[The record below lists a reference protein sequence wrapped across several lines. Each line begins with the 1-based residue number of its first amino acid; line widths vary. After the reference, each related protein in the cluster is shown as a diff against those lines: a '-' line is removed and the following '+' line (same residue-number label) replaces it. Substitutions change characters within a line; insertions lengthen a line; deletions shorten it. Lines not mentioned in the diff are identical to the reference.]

1 MAYAV
6 DSKSTSTVGS
16 NPTAATSFIYQNYWC
31 SIGVHTSDWSGSEPL
46 SGTINNKTE
55 YLRKEKSMQKKY
67 FQILNQH
74 LQEDKNEFWTKVLN
88 SDGISRIITGFQIY
102 SLKEKMQQYYL
113 TSIGIKLGQ
122 ALEALFQELLIEQGA
137 NFSIN
142 RRQAVEGYDCDQI
155 FEFQGK
161 IILIEQKI
169 RDDHDSA
176 KKRGQVENYL
186 HKKDVLNNEY
196 NNVLTCMWFID
207 PLFSKNKKYYFE
219 ELGASEVL
227 YGKEID
233 DFLMQVFG
241 DNRCQGIWD
250 KVQNIL
256 NEYKSEIVKS
266 DITDNINIDYNSLQP
281 KALWQLIEA
290 VIACPELLNVFANF
304 DYSKIS
310 KLLKTKRPTE
320 YTKKAISLLEEF
332 INE

>member
-1 MAYAV
+1 
-6 DSKSTSTVGS
+6 
-16 NPTAATSFIYQNYWC
+16 
-31 SIGVHTSDWSGSEPL
+31 
-46 SGTINNKTE
+46 
-55 YLRKEKSMQKKY
+55 MQKKY

-227 YGKEID
+227 YGKEIN
-233 DFLMQVFG
+233 DFLTQVFG

-266 DITDNINIDYNSLQP
+266 DIIDNINIDYNSLQP

-320 YTKKAISLLEEF
+320 YTKKASSLLEEF